1 MSRDLTDAPLA
12 RRLENWG
19 SASRGAYDPV
29 DAARV
34 MKAWQTLHP
43 RHRDMLRMVYLWHAG
58 REVVCR
64 RLRIPRR
71 PAQRFE
77 LELAAARSAL
87 ALALAGSRQ
96 GVASLGPTS
105 ADANEACDR
114 PCEP

>member
-1 MSRDLTDAPLA
+1 MSRDLAVAPLA

-19 SASRGAYDPV
+19 NTSRGAYDPL

-34 MKAWQTLHP
+34 TKAWQKLHP
-43 RHRDMLRMVYLWHAG
+43 RHREMLRMVYLWHAR

-77 LELAAARSAL
+77 LELAAACLVL
-87 ALALAGSRQ
+87 AQALAGNSQ
-96 GVASLGPTS
+96 ELGTS
-105 ADANEACDR
+105 ALPPTGEK
-114 PCEP
+114 